1 MSGDL
6 QAVASQYAEALIEL
20 AEESSKASTQDALKT
35 LEKIHG
41 DLKAISEIFESQN
54 DFTLV
59 INHPSLSSEEKKN
72 LLLKAFE
79 GKVNELT
86 LRLLKLLADRRRLEI
101 LPYIEKPFKDI
112 LRAKM
117 NVVGAKLISAQKLS
131 NSEIQDIKA
140 RLVEHLGKRL
150 ELEVEVDDSLIGGLV
165 LKLGDQVI
173 DGSLKG
179 KLQVVEKSLMS
190 V

>member
-6 QAVASQYAEALIEL
+6 QAVAAQYAEAVIEL
-20 AEESSKASTQDALKT
+20 AEESGKSSSETLKK
-35 LEKIHG
+35 LERIHG
-41 DLKAISEIFESQN
+41 DLKAIKEVFESGN

-59 INHPSLSSEEKKN
+59 MNHPSLSSEEKKK

-79 GKVNELT
+79 GKVDEITTRLLT
-86 LRLLKLLADRRRLEI
+86 LVADRRRIEI
-101 LPYIEKPFKDI
+101 LPYMEKPFKEI
-112 LRAKM
+112 LREKM

-131 NSEIQDIKA
+131 DNEIQNIKA

-150 ELEVEVDDSLIGGLV
+150 ELEVQVDDSLIGGLV
-165 LKLGDQVI
+165 LELGDQVI

-179 KLQVVEKSLMS
+179 KLQAVEKSLMS